1 MRRSGYNAVTDYI
14 KKIFDELRPEDLQE
28 NHKEIADVIGFDNL
42 LKIVDHFGGNSVY
55 FPQKYDLCKKRMYI
69 EILKQ
74 YDGTNIKQ
82 LAANYGISEKTVYTI
97 LKTKKQMIKK

>member
-1 MRRSGYNAVTDYI
+1 MRKAGYNVVTDYT
-14 KKIFDELRPEDLQE
+14 KKIFEELRPEDLQE

-42 LKIVDHFGGNSVY
+42 LKMVDYFGGSSVY
-55 FPQKYDLCKKRMYI
+55 FPQKYDLCKNRMHI

-82 LAANYGISEKTVYTI
+82 LAVNYGVSEKTIYTI
-97 LKTKKQMIKK
+97 LKTKKQKIIK